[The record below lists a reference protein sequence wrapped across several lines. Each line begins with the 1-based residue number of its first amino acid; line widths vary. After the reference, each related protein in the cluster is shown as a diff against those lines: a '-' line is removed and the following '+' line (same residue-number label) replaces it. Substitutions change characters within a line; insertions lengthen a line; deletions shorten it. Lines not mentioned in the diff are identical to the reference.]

1 MIKRILFIFAFIA
14 VFLAGVLTAS
24 IFHAGS
30 PMVVIDF
37 VNNSGKKIE
46 SIEIIQKFGRDEKI
60 RHQIQ
65 GLTAGTS
72 KTFRMSA
79 PAESSYGLIVN
90 FADGSR
96 IAGGEGYM
104 EAGNKVTEVIG
115 TTKIESRHNI
125 GGYKP

>member
-1 MIKRILFIFAFIA
+1 
-14 VFLAGVLTAS
+14 
-24 IFHAGS
+24 
-30 PMVVIDF
+30 MVVIDF

-90 FADGSR
+90 FADAVGLR
-96 IAGGEGYM
+96 AE
-104 EAGNKVTEVIG
+104 KG
-115 TTKIESRHNI
+115 TWRLATKSQ
-125 GGYKP
+125 K